1 MVNVIGGP
9 LKPGNT
15 QRANN
20 RFKALKN
27 AIPESP
33 NLSQTDK
40 ITLKECIYFI
50 WPMSH
55 IYA

>member
-1 MVNVIGGP
+1 MVNVIGGL

-40 ITLKECIYFI
+40 ITLNECKYFI
-50 WPMSH
+50 WPTSH